1 MEQEAKQLANRL
13 HAGNS
18 KHMLPATLSG
28 VALILIYLV
37 MILDGLRTPPGQAAW
52 LGVAWGVIAYILI
65 TFLLLGGLNTLLFEL
80 WVGRTLEK
88 AVQVVV
94 AAPGTQPQLTSAEAT
109 QSLVILLE
117 FPFRFCLRFVIHWLI
132 VAPILIFLQRLFYGY
147 PWTTLLNLALGT
159 FLILSLMSLFHYFVI
174 KSVYAPYL
182 TRALKNFPAFIHQPQ
197 LARRRVSYQ
206 GKVFLYVLVLVG
218 TMTWIASQ
226 IAIENQEEAAHLDQG
241 RFFQHQV
248 ELVRETLQRELAA
261 PSVSGALAGLVER
274 LRFDPE
280 DSIYLLDRQGRNLL
294 GAAPPALHQRILNQ
308 LPEIESGPAK
318 EDSRWYRPRL
328 DRVLLLRLGPNVVR
342 ALAEGKDFSL
352 SLAPLE
358 PNQVLLVDLSPET
371 AVVNKLMSKI
381 LAILGIFGAG
391 LFLAGLF
398 AWFMSRELLS
408 PLHGVIASMGQVA
421 EGNLRDRE
429 PILSDDETGEL
440 AVHHYRMVDS
450 LRQMIERIGRA
461 SSSIEA
467 ASARIGE
474 RPLEMAEGSSAQAA
488 SVEETSAGMTEMNS
502 TIKAI
507 AESVET
513 LAGTAQESSASIL
526 EMSATI
532 EQVAQNAEQLFHA
545 VEEVSSSLTEMTASI
560 REVATNVRD
569 ASERAAEAAG
579 SGREIREAIR
589 VAEAETNRT
598 AALSEQVTADAE
610 QGAAAVQSTI
620 SGIERIRA
628 ASNEAAAVITGL
640 SRRARDIG
648 NILTVIEDVTEE
660 TGLLALNAAIIAA
673 QAGEHGRGFA
683 VVADEIKDLAERT
696 QASAAEI
703 AEQIRAV
710 QSEAQKASA
719 AVLQGAESV
728 EAGVRLSEQAGLALK
743 KILESAEQSLA
754 MAREIAASMARQGQK
769 SDQMM
774 TFFENVSAL
783 IQQVATATAEQN
795 SGGDRIMRAA
805 ERMREIATQVQK
817 ATKEQAIGSHQI
829 TQAIENVSQITTYI
843 NSSQTEQLKSS
854 DQVLSAMHRISLVAE
869 QNAEA
874 VNKVSQAVENLSVLA
889 NELRAMV
896 GKFQLE
902 ERERKTKE
910 F

>member
-1 MEQEAKQLANRL
+1 
-13 HAGNS
+13 
-18 KHMLPATLSG
+18 
-28 VALILIYLV
+28 
-37 MILDGLRTPPGQAAW
+37 
-52 LGVAWGVIAYILI
+52 VAWGVIAYILI
-65 TFLLLGGLNTLLFEL
+65 AFLLLGGLNTFIFEL

-88 AVQVVV
+88 AVRVIV

-109 QSLVILLE
+109 KSLVILLE

-132 VAPILIFLQRLFYGY
+132 VAPIMVFLQRLFYGY
-147 PWTTLLNLALGT
+147 PWTTLLNLALGA

-174 KSVYAPYL
+174 KALYQPYL
-182 TRALKNFPAFIHQPQ
+182 TQALKNFPALIHQHE
-197 LARRRVSYQ
+197 LARRRVSYR
-206 GKVFLYVLVLVG
+206 GKVFLYMLVLVA
-218 TMTWIASQ
+218 TMTWLASQ
-226 IAIENQEEAAHLDQG
+226 IALVIQQEATELDRGRLFQHQVDLLGDTLLKERTAPSSPDALLTLLDRLRLDPQHSIYLMDREARNLLGSNLTELHKRILYRLPEINAGAREEDPRWYHLHFNRILLLQLGPQVIRALADGNDYTLTLASLDQG
-241 RFFQHQV
+241 RMLLINLSPQK
-248 ELVRETLQRELAA
+248 
-261 PSVSGALAGLVER
+261 
-274 LRFDPE
+274 LRFGE
-280 DSIYLLDRQGRNLL
+280 L
-294 GAAPPALHQRILNQ
+294 
-308 LPEIESGPAK
+308 K
-318 EDSRWYRPRL
+318 
-328 DRVLLLRLGPNVVR
+328 
-342 ALAEGKDFSL
+342 GKIFS
-352 SLAPLE
+352 
-358 PNQVLLVDLSPET
+358 
-371 AVVNKLMSKI
+371 
-381 LAILGIFGAG
+381 ILGIFGAG
-391 LFLAGLF
+391 LFLAGIF

-467 ASARIGE
+467 ASARIGK
-474 RPLEMAEGSSAQAA
+474 RTLEMAEGSSAQAA

-502 TIKAI
+502 TIRAI

-532 EQVAQNAEQLFHA
+532 EQVAQSAEQLFHT
-545 VEEVSSSLTEMTASI
+545 VEEVSTSLTEMTASI
-560 REVATNVRD
+560 REVAANVRD

-589 VAEAETNRT
+589 AAEAETNRT

-620 SGIERIRA
+620 SGIERIRS

-728 EAGVRLSEQAGLALK
+728 EA
-743 KILESAEQSLA
+743 
-754 MAREIAASMARQGQK
+754 EIG
-769 SDQMM
+769 
-774 TFFENVSAL
+774 
-783 IQQVATATAEQN
+783 
-795 SGGDRIMRAA
+795 RAH
-805 ERMREIATQVQK
+805 V
-817 ATKEQAIGSHQI
+817 
-829 TQAIENVSQITTYI
+829 
-843 NSSQTEQLKSS
+843 
-854 DQVLSAMHRISLVAE
+854 
-869 QNAEA
+869 
-874 VNKVSQAVENLSVLA
+874 
-889 NELRAMV
+889 
-896 GKFQLE
+896 
-902 ERERKTKE
+902 
-910 F
+910 